1 MQVEFNQRH
10 EKFVDAYRTH
20 HPRMYGWLYRR
31 VGDEAGDIAHNA
43 FILLYHKIDEVNNIE
58 PWLYGVIK
66 KLLSEHRRHNRIVHA
81 KPAPPRECSY
91 GDDSVAY
98 VNGYHEMR
106 LIIEEA
112 IEAIPD
118 ALLKTV
124 FTMVTLKGRTHADV
138 GERLGLSSRRVKYLN
153 ATAVRFVF
161 CRLRRCGILELDD
174 AL

>member
-1 MQVEFNQRH
+1 MQVELNQCQ
-10 EKFVDAYRTH
+10 EKFVNAYRKH

-43 FILLYHKIDEVNNIE
+43 FMLLYHKIDEIKNIE
-58 PWLYGVIK
+58 SWLYGVIK
-66 KLLSEHRRHNRIVHA
+66 KLLSEHRRHNRRAQSKVI
-81 KPAPPRECSY
+81 PPRELSY
-91 GDDSVAY
+91 GDESIAY

-118 ALLKTV
+118 ALVKTV
-124 FTMVTLKGRTHADV
+124 FTLVSLEGRTHADV
-138 GERLGLSSRRVKYLN
+138 GHRLGLSRRRVRHLN

-161 CRLRRCGILELDD
+161 GRLRRCGILELVD